1 MPAAAPCDSQYGAG
15 PVLEGFAAQH
25 GVADGP
31 AAHAAVAQGGSGE
44 VEFGRVDVGGLAGVL
59 GAGGAGL
66 QGGGGVAVAAQD
78 LARRHRLALHVA
90 GVGAVATVNERQDSM
105 KNQALAF
112 VQRAQA
118 AIDFAVN
125 RVHAAYMRGDMTNP

>member
-1 MPAAAPCDSQYGAG
+1 M
-15 PVLEGFAAQH
+15 
-25 GVADGP
+25 
-31 AAHAAVAQGGSGE
+31 QGGGGK
-44 VEFGRVDVGGLAGVL
+44 VEFGRVDVDGLAGVL

-105 KNQALAF
+105 KNHALALL
-112 VQRAQA
+112 QRAQV
-118 AIDFAVN
+118 AIDFVVN
-125 RVHAAYMRGDMTNP
+125 RVHAAYVRRDMPNP